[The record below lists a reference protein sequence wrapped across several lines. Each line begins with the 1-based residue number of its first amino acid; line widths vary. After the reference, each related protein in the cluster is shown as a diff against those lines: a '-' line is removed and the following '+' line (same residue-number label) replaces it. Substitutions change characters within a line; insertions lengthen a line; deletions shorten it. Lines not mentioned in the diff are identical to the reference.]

1 MNKAQEVL
9 DVVFVADD
17 ESVERVE
24 PSKKPFY
31 APTPIVT
38 P

>member
-9 DVVFVADD
+9 DVVLVASD
-17 ESVERVE
+17 ESAEPVE

-31 APTPIVT
+31 APPSVVT